1 MAQKTQNQLIAG
13 SIFIL
18 IGLVFLIDNLNIL
31 NNIDRGLEHIFL
43 RWYSIML
50 YVGLALLVYKRG
62 RGPGIPLTII
72 GSLFTLEAIG
82 DVVHYDFWDTFA
94 DVLSNFWPLVFV
106 FIGIAILMRSKLFP
120 HKSATVVE
128 EGEEPGKSD
137 ESHLDEL
144 TIFGGVEKKLKSND
158 FRGGR
163 VTSFFGGSTID
174 LTEARMAHEDVRI
187 DVFSM
192 FGGNTF
198 VIPADWSVDI
208 KVTAIFGGFSDN
220 RPKHQD
226 VIPDPRKHITL
237 TGLVLF
243 GGGEVKS

>member
-1 MAQKTQNQLIAG
+1 MAQKTQNQLVAG
-13 SIFIL
+13 VIFIL
-18 IGLVFLIDNLNIL
+18 VGLAFMINNLEVL
-31 NNIDRGLEHIFL
+31 PRTVQDIFL
-43 RWYSIML
+43 DWHSILL
-50 YVGLALLVYKRG
+50 YVGIALLVLKKG
-62 RGPGIPLTII
+62 RGPGIPLAVV
-72 GSLFTLEAIG
+72 GGVFTTADIFEYY
-82 DVVHYDFWDTFA
+82 HWDFIDFIHT
-94 DVLSNFWPLVFV
+94 FWPAV
-106 FIGIAILMRSKLFP
+106 FIFIGVAILMRSKLFP
-120 HKSATVVE
+120 HKTSAYAE

-137 ESHLDEL
+137 EGHLDEFTL
-144 TIFGGVEKKLKSND
+144 FGGVEKKLKSND

-174 LTEARMAHEDVRI
+174 LTEARMAHSDVSI
-187 DVFSM
+187 DIFSM

-220 RPKHQD
+220 RPKHAD
-226 VIPDPRKHITL
+226 VIPDPRKHITI